1 MISYNEA
8 ISLVLKHTPVLG
20 VDEVSLLDGVD
31 RIVAGEMIGR
41 VDSPSADA
49 SLKDGYAIRSNELVH
64 ASEGTPVIL
73 KVVGSVAA
81 GGEWTGR
88 VQSGEAVR
96 ILSGAPVPDGADAVV
111 AEEFTQ
117 LDEYQLT
124 VFRDAHQGRNIL
136 PQGTDI
142 QERQE
147 LVSTGDRLTPPTV
160 GYLAAAGFQTIP
172 VYKHPRVAILATG
185 DEVVAP
191 GTPLKRGK
199 LYASNLVTLGAWCRR
214 YSFEVETLVVADDE
228 ALIREGMEKCLNE
241 YDALITSG
249 GAWSGDRDLVVAMLD
264 ELGWE
269 KYFHRARMGPGK
281 AAAFGLAEGK
291 PVFCLPG
298 GPPSNHIAFLELALP
313 GLMKMSG
320 MKKTSLPV
328 TKVQLAKTIHGQ
340 VNWTQFV
347 HGTLA
352 EGDDYPQFYAAKS
365 SSRLQ
370 MMANADA
377 IVIIPEGVEEIV
389 AGTVVLGQVF
399 ASHL

>member
-20 VDEVSLLDGVD
+20 VEEVSLLNGVD
-31 RIVAGEMIGR
+31 RIIAEKMVGR

-49 SLKDGYAIRSNELVH
+49 SLKDGYAIHSNELVH
-64 ASEGTPVIL
+64 ASEETPVIL

-81 GGEWTGR
+81 GGEWMGR
-88 VQSGEAVR
+88 LQSGEAVR
-96 ILSGAPVPDGADAVV
+96 ILSGAPIPDGADAVV

-117 LDEYQLT
+117 LDDYQLT

-136 PQGTDI
+136 LQGTDI
-142 QERQE
+142 QKGQE
-147 LVSTGDRLTPPTV
+147 LVFTGNQLTPPTV
-160 GYLAAAGFQTIP
+160 GYLAAAGFQTLL

-191 GTPLKRGK
+191 GMPLKHGK

-214 YSFEVETLVVADDE
+214 YGFKVETQVVADDG
-228 ALIREGMEKCLNE
+228 ALIRENMEKCLEE

-269 KYFHRARMGPGK
+269 KFFHRVRMGPGK

-313 GLMKMSG
+313 GLIKMSG
-320 MKKTSLPV
+320 MQETSLPV
-328 TKVQLAKTIHGQ
+328 TKVQLTETIHGQ
-340 VNWTQFV
+340 VDWTQFV
-347 HGTLA
+347 HGTLTK
-352 EGDDYPQFYAAKS
+352 GDDYPQFCAAKS
-365 SSRLQ
+365 TSRLQ
-370 MMANADA
+370 MMANTDA

-389 AGTVVLGQVF
+389 AGTVVFGQVF
-399 ASHL
+399 ASNL